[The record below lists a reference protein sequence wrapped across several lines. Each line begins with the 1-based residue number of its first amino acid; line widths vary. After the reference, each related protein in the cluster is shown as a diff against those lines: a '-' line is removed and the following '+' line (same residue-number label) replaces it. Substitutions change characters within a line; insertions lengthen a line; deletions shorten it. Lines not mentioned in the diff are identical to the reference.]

1 MEIFISDF
9 WDKAVILLETYCCD
23 FFVLFLLFST
33 GKSEEITFPYP
44 LIYKAS

>member
-9 WDKAVILLETYCCD
+9 WDKTVILLETFVVT